1 MPCSYSNPRM
11 YKYLA
16 STPCT
21 TCTGNGAQPYK
32 GIYSDVPNQLENE
45 FEFAKSAS
53 DFISKRYGRPEDN
66 VCISLD
72 HSACM
77 IMGGTFEGTYVVT
90 ITSVSMISPTVNKRN
105 AALISDW
112 LNKNLGVPANRGYI
126 RFVDPDVA
134 NYAAGGV
141 TILDV
146 MEKEEVA
153 RTSTADRTGFHRDR
167 SIKRNRSKK
176 EQVSEKSMS
185 PEPETDRSPSRLMR
199 KSVFNLFSRSR
210 S

>member
-1 MPCSYSNPRM
+1 M
-11 YKYLA
+11 YLA
-16 STPCT
+16 STACT
-21 TCTGNGAQPYK
+21 TCTGNSAQTYK
-32 GIYSDVPNQLENE
+32 GINSDLPNQLENE
-45 FEFAKSAS
+45 FEFAKAAS

-112 LNKNLGVPANRGYI
+112 LNKNLGVPADRGYI
-126 RFVDPDVA
+126 RFVDPDFA
-134 NYAAGGV
+134 NYAAGGFTV
-141 TILDV
+141 LDL

-153 RTSTADRTGFHRDR
+153 RTGTAERTGVHRDR
-167 SIKRNRSKK
+167 SIKRTMSKNQSKK
-176 EQVSEKSMS
+176 EQVSEKFTP

-199 KSVFNLFSRSR
+199 KSVFNIFSRNR
-210 S
+210 SQS